1 MIMKPFMKSVI
12 CFSFGYINGQKY
24 EDGQTGTIK
33 DPVALQSLNYY
44 WWTKPI

>member
-12 CFSFGYINGQKY
+12 CFSFGYING
-24 EDGQTGTIK
+24 DGQTGTIK